1 MKHGC
6 QGCRDGAALPF
17 AIQAAFQPIIDLRTG
32 KPYAYEA
39 LVRGPEGQGAGWVLD
54 QIDETNR
61 YVFDQACRVTAIR
74 SAAAAGLLETDAK
87 LSINFLPN
95 AVYSPQACIQLT
107 LKTAREARLP
117 LDRLVFEFTETEQ
130 IDSAHLQSIVDAYR
144 RFGFTTAIDDFGA
157 GHSGLDRLA
166 ELQTDVIKLD
176 MCLIRDL
183 DRSVAKQAI
192 IDAMVGLTDRL
203 GIAMVAEGVETEA
216 ELVVLARAGV
226 RFVQGYLIARPEI
239 GVLPA
244 RNGWSLLDARVR
256 AA

>member
-1 MKHGC
+1 MILGC

-39 LVRGPEGQGAGWVLD
+39 LVRGPDGQGAPWVLD

-61 YVFDQACRVTAIR
+61 YAFDQACRVTAIR
-74 SAAAAGLLETDAK
+74 SAVAAGLLETDAK

-107 LKTAREARLP
+107 LRTARETGLP
-117 LDRLVFEFTETEQ
+117 LDRLVFEFTETERT
-130 IDSAHLQSIVDAYR
+130 DNEHVKSIIEAYR
-144 RFGFTTAIDDFGA
+144 RFGFTTATDDFGA
-157 GHSGLDRLA
+157 GYSGLDRLA
-166 ELQTDVIKLD
+166 EMQTDVLKLD
-176 MCLIRDL
+176 MVLVRDI
-183 DRSVAKQAI
+183 DRSAAKQAI
-192 IDAMVGLTDRL
+192 LEAVLGLGDRL
-203 GIAMVAEGVETEA
+203 GIAVVAEGVETEA

-239 GVLPA
+239 GQLPA
-244 RNGWSLLDARVR
+244 RHGWSLMEARARV
-256 AA
+256 A

>member
-1 MKHGC
+1 MPTGC
-6 QGCRDGAALPF
+6 QGCRDGSALPF
-17 AIQAAFQPIIDLRTG
+17 AIQAAFQPIIDLRSG

-61 YVFDQACRVTAIR
+61 YTFDQACRVTAIR
-74 SAAAAGLLETDAK
+74 SAVAAGLLETDAK

-107 LKTAREARLP
+107 LRTARETGLA

-144 RFGFTTAIDDFGA
+144 RFGFATAIDDFGA

-176 MCLIRDL
+176 MCLVRGV
-183 DRSVAKQAI
+183 DRSAPKQAI
-192 IDAMVGLTDRL
+192 VDAMVGLTDRL

-216 ELVVLARAGV
+216 ELITLARAGV
-226 RFVQGYLIARPEI
+226 RYVQGYLIARPEI

-244 RNGWSLLDARVR
+244 RNGWSLVEARARV
-256 AA
+256 A

>member
-1 MKHGC
+1 MKTGC

-39 LVRGPEGQGAGWVLD
+39 LVRGPDGQGAGWVLD

-74 SAAAAGLLETDAK
+74 SAVEAGLAETDAK

-107 LKTAREARLP
+107 LRTARETGLP
-117 LDRLVFEFTETEQ
+117 LDRLVFEFTESEAV
-130 IDSAHLQSIVDAYR
+130 DGEHLKSIVEAYR

-157 GHSGLDRLA
+157 GYSGLDRLA
-166 ELQTDVIKLD
+166 DMQTDVIKLD
-176 MCLIRDL
+176 MCLIRGI
-183 DRSVAKQAI
+183 DRSLAKQAI
-192 IDAMVGLTDRL
+192 VEAMLGLGNRLSIDV
-203 GIAMVAEGVETEA
+203 IAEGVETEA
-216 ELVVLARAGV
+216 ELIVLARAGV
-226 RFVQGYLIARPEI
+226 RYVQGYLIARPEI
-239 GVLPA
+239 GHLPA
-244 RNGWSLLDARVR
+244 RDGWSLVEARARV
-256 AA
+256 A

>member
-1 MKHGC
+1 MSTGC

-39 LVRGPEGQGAGWVLD
+39 LVRGPEGQGAIWVLD
-54 QIDETNR
+54 QIDETSR

-74 SAAAAGLLETDAK
+74 SAVEAGLLETGAK

-107 LKTAREARLP
+107 LRTARETGLP

-130 IDSAHLQSIVDAYR
+130 TDNEHVRSIIEAYR

-157 GHSGLDRLA
+157 GYSGLDRLA
-166 ELQTDVIKLD
+166 EMQTDVIKLD
-176 MCLIRDL
+176 MCLIRDI
-183 DRSVAKQAI
+183 DRSVPKQAI
-192 IDAMVGLTDRL
+192 LEAMLGLGERL
-203 GIAMVAEGVETEA
+203 GIAVVAEGVETEA

-226 RFVQGYLIARPEI
+226 RYVQGYLIARPEI
-239 GVLPA
+239 GRLPA
-244 RNGWSLLDARVR
+244 RDGWSLVEARAR